1 MIRRQATIKRAIPR
15 EAKSD
20 AEETIFIPSEL
31 WHAVAYGTTA
41 CGCVHDKQLHNYLT
55 LLCCKQINKKVH
67 CFVNANV
74 NGKSATSM
82 SR

>member
-1 MIRRQATIKRAIPR
+1 MIKRQATTSDSE

-20 AEETIFIPSEL
+20 AEETVGYLLSEL
-31 WHAVAYGTTA
+31 HASSSLWHY
-41 CGCVHDKQLHNYLT
+41 CGCVHDQQLHNYLT